1 MNFESG
7 GARICVRGEV
17 GGGTINVRPFLI
29 YRSAELVGL
38 VVNFNAWLFPLARP
52 PVRLHC
58 TLNSGSYPAPPSH
71 PPHSIVLLLRRRT
84 HKFPRTPHRR
94 RNNLSVRLPGSDAYI
109 TSVAPR
115 SVSHLWGFLGTRY
128 LKIHQ
133 IVYQPKP
140 FHAYVYYYNNRFRSY
155 ARIRLDDR

>member
-7 GARICVRGEV
+7 GARICVRVGGV

-29 YRSAELVGL
+29 YRSAESVGL

-58 TLNSGSYPAPPSH
+58 TLNSGSYPAPP
-71 PPHSIVLLLRRRT
+71 PPHIHPCPPAPT
-84 HKFPRTPHRR
+84 YKFPRTPHRR
-94 RNNLSVRLPGSDAYI
+94 CNNLSVRLPGSDAYI

-128 LKIHQ
+128 LKIRP

-155 ARIRLDDR
+155 ARIRPDDR